1 VKERMSLLI
10 LALVGLIAGWLASV
24 IMKTNSS
31 QGVLM
36 DIVFGVLGAVVGGL
50 ILNLF
55 GAPGVTGFNIYS
67 ILVATAG
74 AVFLIWLGR
83 KLQRT

>member
-1 VKERMSLLI
+1 MSLLI

>member
-1 VKERMSLLI
+1 MSLLI

-50 ILNLF
+50 ILK
-55 GAPGVTGFNIYS
+55 
-67 ILVATAG
+67 
-74 AVFLIWLGR
+74 LIWSAR
-83 KLQRT
+83 CYRV